1 MTSPFGWLL
10 SSVDDDY
17 PFWEVNSLRVVL
29 PLLGLKAV
37 QPKKGWSPPK
47 EVSHHPQMAVTDLK
61 KLRKTSNYML
71 TPPRCLLIYFPKKY
85 LGIEIGSFS

>member
-61 KLRKTSNYML
+61 KLR
-71 TPPRCLLIYFPKKY
+71 CLLMYFPKKY
-85 LGIEIGSFS
+85 LGIEIRFFS